1 MESANFHHHQ
11 QEEDHQILVDSSC
24 YGLAWYQNPILN
36 GTRNTTNSRDV
47 KQQINHNI
55 DPARCLSTSTPPM
68 AQDMGLPWSTTIS
81 MESFMGHEVQHLARI
96 KHELSVSGSYPEII
110 SSSPTSSIEDL
121 HLQSSPSYMSK
132 NNDQRIIRY
141 NNDNNQDMLLKT
153 FSNGCQIRGDHQ
165 LMNHQINPS
174 PVESSISY
182 SNDTNNCYRGTFSQ
196 IFPTLNI
203 PSLNQSSSTSSF
215 DINLPALDPLIGS
228 PTLDGSLIRS
238 YQPSSLNGHNIG
250 VGLFR
255 ETCLSY
261 GLDQMHHQ
269 PNHPQEV
276 CLGKISPTS
285 FITET
290 TEAKR
295 LASNYM
301 DAKADTP
308 PKKSKLELRPSCPP
322 LKVRKEKL
330 GDRISALQQM
340 VAPFGKTDTASVLME
355 AIGYIKFLQNQVET
369 LSVPYMNSTQK
380 ASRTSSR
387 GGSIKDVN
395 EETKRDLRSR
405 GLCLVPL
412 PCLSYVTY
420 GGGSIWATP

>member
-24 YGLAWYQNPILN
+24 YGLASYQNPIL
-36 GTRNTTNSRDV
+36 
-47 KQQINHNI
+47 
-55 DPARCLSTSTPPM
+55 
-68 AQDMGLPWSTTIS
+68 S
-81 MESFMGHEVQHLARI
+81 MENFMAHEVQHLARI
-96 KHELSVSGSYPEII
+96 KHELCVSGSYPEISEII

-121 HLQSSPSYMSK
+121 QLQSSPSFVSK
-132 NNDQRIIRY
+132 NNHQRIRY
-141 NNDNNQDMLLKT
+141 NDDHNNQDMLLKT

-165 LMNHQINPS
+165 MLMYQIPS
-174 PVESSISY
+174 SVESSVSY
-182 SNDTNNCYRGTFSQ
+182 LNDTNSSYRGTFSQ

-203 PSLNQSSSTSSF
+203 PSLNQSPSSF
-215 DINLPALDPLIGS
+215 DINLPALDPFGS
-228 PTLDGSLIRS
+228 PTFNASFS
-238 YQPSSLNGHNIG
+238 HQPSSLNGHHNIG

-261 GLDQMHHQ
+261 GLDQMHH
-269 PNHPQEV
+269 PQE
-276 CLGKISPTS
+276 ISPA

-295 LASNYM
+295 PASNYTT
-301 DAKADTP
+301 DAKAATP
-308 PKKSKLELRPSCPP
+308 PKKSKLELRPSCAP
-322 LKVRKEKL
+322 LKIRKEKL

-380 ASRTSSR
+380 ANRTSSR

-412 PCLSYVTY
+412 SCLSYVTY

>member
-24 YGLAWYQNPILN
+24 YGLAWYQNPMLN
-36 GTRNTTNSRDV
+36 GTRNNTNSRDV

-55 DPARCLSTSTPPM
+55 DGAPCLSISTPPM

-81 MESFMGHEVQHLARI
+81 MESFMAHELQHLARI
-96 KHELSVSGSYPEII
+96 KHELSVSGSYPEISEI
-110 SSSPTSSIEDL
+110 INSSPTSSIEDL

-132 NNDQRIIRY
+132 NNHQQIRY

-153 FSNGCQIRGDHQ
+153 FSNGCQIRGDQ
-165 LMNHQINPS
+165 LMNQIPS
-174 PVESSISY
+174 SVESSISY
-182 SNDTNNCYRGTFSQ
+182 SNDTNSCYRGTFSQ
-196 IFPTLNI
+196 IFPTLNV
-203 PSLNQSSSTSSF
+203 PNLNQSSSSF
-215 DINLPALDPLIGS
+215 DINLPALDPFGS
-228 PTLDGSLIRS
+228 PPFDGSFS
-238 YQPSSLNGHNIG
+238 YQPSSLNGHNIE

-269 PNHPQEV
+269 PNHPQQV
-276 CLGKISPTS
+276 CLGKMSPA
-285 FITET
+285 FITEI

-295 LASNYM
+295 PASNYM
-301 DAKADTP
+301 DAKAATP
-308 PKKSKLELRPSCPP
+308 PKKSKLELRPSCAP

-369 LSVPYMNSTQK
+369 LSVPYMNSAHK
-380 ASRTSSR
+380 ASRTTSR

-412 PCLSYVTY
+412 SCLSYVTY

>member
-1 MESANFHHHQ
+1 
-11 QEEDHQILVDSSC
+11 
-24 YGLAWYQNPILN
+24 
-36 GTRNTTNSRDV
+36 
-47 KQQINHNI
+47 
-55 DPARCLSTSTPPM
+55 M
-68 AQDMGLPWSTTIS
+68 AQDMGLPWTTTIP
-81 MESFMGHEVQHLARI
+81 MENFMAHEVQHLARI
-96 KHELSVSGSYPEII
+96 KHELCVSGSYPEISEII

-121 HLQSSPSYMSK
+121 QLQSSPSFVSK
-132 NNDQRIIRY
+132 NNHQRIRY
-141 NNDNNQDMLLKT
+141 NDDHNNQDMLLKT

-165 LMNHQINPS
+165 MLMYQIPS
-174 PVESSISY
+174 SVESSVSY
-182 SNDTNNCYRGTFSQ
+182 LNDTNSSYRGTFSQ

-203 PSLNQSSSTSSF
+203 PSLNQSPSSF
-215 DINLPALDPLIGS
+215 DINLPALDPFGS
-228 PTLDGSLIRS
+228 PTFNASFS
-238 YQPSSLNGHNIG
+238 HQPSSLNGHHNIG

-261 GLDQMHHQ
+261 GLDQMHH
-269 PNHPQEV
+269 PQEV
-276 CLGKISPTS
+276 CLGKISPA

-295 LASNYM
+295 PASNYTT
-301 DAKADTP
+301 DAKAATP
-308 PKKSKLELRPSCPP
+308 PKKSKLELRPSCAP
-322 LKVRKEKL
+322 LKIRKEKL

-380 ASRTSSR
+380 ANRTSSR

-412 PCLSYVTY
+412 SCLSYVTY